1 MACLDIQELSLS
13 FGEETLFQ
21 NVSFEM
27 QPHDKV
33 GFVGANGVGKTSLFK
48 VLTGEY
54 QPTSGAAYIGKNVRL
69 GYME

>member
-27 QPHDKV
+27 QAHDKV

-48 VLTGEY
+48 VLTGE
-54 QPTSGAAYIGKNVRL
+54 
-69 GYME
+69 